1 MHISPRAD
9 QLRAR
14 RVPFIFITRNEPAYA
29 LHERC
34 GDVPCLESRSSSSPC
49 RARERAFCRSTITVD
64 LSGRAAHNS
73 IPLHRLHRNR
83 PRHGASSAAARINEM
98 AEGKALKGLRVLIA
112 EDNLFA
118 AMELEKVLVDLGC
131 EPIGPVAQLD
141 QAMRLAQQESL
152 DGALLDIDL
161 RGELVFAVA
170 EELERRRIPVIFA
183 SGYDTNDMFPD
194 RFVQH
199 PRLRKPFG
207 ENEIRRVL
215 EAAIGGGPAL
225 A

>member
-1 MHISPRAD
+1 
-9 QLRAR
+9 
-14 RVPFIFITRNEPAYA
+14 
-29 LHERC
+29 
-34 GDVPCLESRSSSSPC
+34 
-49 RARERAFCRSTITVD
+49 
-64 LSGRAAHNS
+64 
-73 IPLHRLHRNR
+73 
-83 PRHGASSAAARINEM
+83 M
-98 AEGKALKGLRVLIA
+98 AEERALKGLRVLIA

-118 AMELEKVLVDLGC
+118 AMELEKVLVDLGY

-194 RFVQH
+194 RFLQH

-215 EAAIGGGPAL
+215 EAAIGSGPAI